1 LDDYVIVPQGVDRAA
16 HEYPYDRFRA
26 APGLGSVSVTVT
38 WSSSMRR
45 GTTLCGF
52 TRRSGSRPRW
62 KLVSLTGSSRLRILS
77 ELWTN
82 GKPATKSVT
91 VGEWKEIART
101 VSHDGKHR
109 MIVMLTPNNLFR
121 FFEDTL
127 ITESMPLG
135 PLTYWSPSHM
145 SGLYASAEDAEKAAC
160 MELSWLRISN

>member
-1 LDDYVIVPQGVDRAA
+1 
-16 HEYPYDRFRA
+16 
-26 APGLGSVSVTVT
+26 
-38 WSSSMRR
+38 M
-45 GTTLCGF
+45 
-52 TRRSGSRPRW
+52 
-62 KLVSLTGSSRLRILS
+62 
-77 ELWTN
+77 WTN

-135 PLTYWSPSHM
+135 PPNLLESFTHVRTVCL
-145 SGLYASAEDAEKAAC
+145 G
-160 MELSWLRISN
+160 